1 MKANRDMLSVI
12 IPVYNIEK
20 YIEKCVRSVLAQTYA
35 DLEII
40 LVDDGSADRSG
51 DICEM
56 LEKQES
62 RIRVIHKENGG
73 LSDARNAGLDAA
85 VGEYISFID
94 GDDYIHPQMYE
105 IMLDYLQKESADI
118 VCCKFKR
125 VTADENPPF
134 VRLECKDIY
143 AVLSA
148 AEAMLNLQ
156 AVDVTACNK
165 VYRRKIFENLR
176 FPFGKYHEDE
186 WIIHRILY
194 GCGRI
199 VAIDEE
205 LYYYVNRSDSIT
217 HTVSEKRFIDS
228 IEGYMDRVHFVLENH
243 WETVQEKTV
252 ISCLK
257 YIMWSYA
264 QKSNA
269 DRIWHC
275 QVKKYYRKIAR
286 EASECGVKLDFSW
299 HLFALSPRIYGLR
312 NRCSSF
318 MKRLWKKV

>member
-1 MKANRDMLSVI
+1 MLSVI

-40 LVDDGSADRSG
+40 LVDDGSPDGSG
-51 DICEM
+51 NICEM
-56 LEKQES
+56 LKEQEP

-105 IMLDYLQKESADI
+105 IMLDNLRKEDADI

-125 VTADENPPF
+125 VTAEENCPF
-134 VRLECKDIY
+134 DMPNCKAAY
-143 AVLSA
+143 VVLNA
-148 AEAMLNLQ
+148 AEALTNLQ
-156 AVDVTACNK
+156 TVDVTACNK
-165 VYRRKIFENLR
+165 VYKRKIFDNLR
-176 FPFGKYHEDE
+176 FPFGRYHEDE
-186 WIIHRILY
+186 WTIHRILY

-199 VAIDEE
+199 IAIDAE
-205 LYYYVNRSDSIT
+205 LYYYVSRSGSIT
-217 HTVSEKRFIDS
+217 HTVSEKRLTDS

-243 WETVQEKTV
+243 WKAVQEKTV

-257 YIMWSYA
+257 YVMQLYI
-264 QKSNA
+264 QKDND
-269 DRIWHC
+269 DRDWHRR
-275 QVKKYYRKIAR
+275 VIKYYRKIVR
-286 EASECGVKLDFSW
+286 EASEYGMKLDFSW
-299 HLFALSPRIYGLR
+299 RLFALSPRLYSFR
-312 NRCSSF
+312 NRCRSF
-318 MKRLWKKV
+318 LRRVWKAV